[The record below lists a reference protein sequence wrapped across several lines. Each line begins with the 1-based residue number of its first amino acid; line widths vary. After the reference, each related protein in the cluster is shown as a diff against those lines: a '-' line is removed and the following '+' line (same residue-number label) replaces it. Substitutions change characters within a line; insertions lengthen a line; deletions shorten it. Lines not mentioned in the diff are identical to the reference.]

1 MRGFLAVLRREVA
14 ERWLI
19 ALAALLLGL
28 VPLLAP
34 LLPLGTPLQ
43 GPDLRAGTA
52 LALALIVS
60 YLLALVLGSTV
71 LARDLAERR
80 LAFYFSRPLPGWAIW
95 AGKLGG
101 AALLSLGAGLLVL
114 LPSLLLGDRP
124 DPGGLLDPG
133 LSWGLGLNGAFWT
146 VSVLVLLLLAN
157 ALGVMIRSRS
167 PWLLLDLAAAAGT
180 VVLAWVIGARLLFA
194 GAYGALIRGHLG
206 LLTGLLLALLAASA
220 VQVIRARTDLRRG
233 HRLLSLTLWS
243 LLGVSLA
250 ALGTYSQWVLS
261 VSPQELAQV
270 QGVQPAP
277 AGDWTAL
284 YGVARGRADFRP
296 SFLLDTSSGRFFR
309 IQAADGRWGSVIF
322 SGDGRRAVWLAANG
336 RHTFPLTAYR
346 LDLDRPG
353 AAPVATPVSFAESI
367 PELLTLSRDG
377 RYLASVHKDR
387 ILVEDVENGR
397 LLLSEPVLEGEYW
410 GRQWLF
416 FLENGLLRFYG
427 RQITGKFPDGMGAM
441 HQMDIDLAARRVV
454 RSLRI
459 PLDDQM
465 FVSVSPDGGR
475 ALLESKE
482 LRLLFSEFRIL
493 DVVTQESSPP
503 ISLRGSRGWATF
515 LRDGR
520 VLASV
525 RSKGRLHLRILD
537 SRGAELHRFDL
548 AGSHLRIGGQPDSGH
563 LVVGTAPARSDSKVK
578 DWRCFL
584 LDLER
589 GTVRPI
595 GDGLLPAGWV
605 SLPAGSLGA
614 QLFIREK
621 GGLVRMDPL
630 TGRTRVVLDL
640 KGQAE

>member
-1 MRGFLAVLRREVA
+1 MKGFLAVLRREMA

-34 LLPLGTPLQ
+34 LLPLGTHQQ

-133 LSWGLGLNGAFWT
+133 LSWGLGLNVAIWNVAIWT

-157 ALGVMIRSRS
+157 ALGVMFRSRS
-167 PWLLLDLAAAAGT
+167 PWLLLDLAAMAAT
-180 VVLAWVIGARLLFA
+180 VGLAWVIGARLLFA
-194 GAYGALIRGHLG
+194 GAYGALFRGHLG

-250 ALGTYSQWVLS
+250 ALGAYSQWVLS
-261 VSPQELAQV
+261 VSPQELARI

-277 AGDWTAL
+277 AGDWVAL
-284 YGVARGRADFRP
+284 HGVARGRADFRP
-296 SFLLDTSSGRFFR
+296 TFLLDTSSGRFFR
-309 IQAADGRWGSVIF
+309 IQVADGRWGSVVF
-322 SGDGRRAVWLAANG
+322 SGDGRRAVWLAAND
-336 RHTFPLTAYR
+336 RHRLFPLTAYR

-353 AAPVATPVSFAESI
+353 AVPAATPVSFAESF
-367 PELLTLSRDG
+367 PELLALSRDG

-397 LLLSEPVLEGEYW
+397 LLLSEPVVAGEYW

-416 FLENGLLRFYG
+416 FLENGLLRFFG
-427 RQITGKFPDGMGAM
+427 RQLTGKFPEGMGAM
-441 HQMDIDLAARRVV
+441 HLMDIDLAAGRVV

-459 PLDDQM
+459 PLDDEL
-465 FVSVSPDGGR
+465 FASVSLDGGR

-482 LRLLFSEFRIL
+482 VRLLFSEFRIL
-493 DVVTQESSPP
+493 DVLTKEISPP
-503 ISLRGSRGWATF
+503 ISLRGSHGWATF

-520 VLASV
+520 ILTSV
-525 RSKGRLHLRILD
+525 RSGGRLHLRILD
-537 SRGAELHRFDL
+537 SHGAELHRFDL
-548 AGSHLRIGGQPDSGH
+548 VGSHLRIGGQPDPGH
-563 LVVGTAPARSDSKVK
+563 LVVGIAPARTDHKVK

-589 GTVRPI
+589 GTLRPL

-605 SLPAGSLGA
+605 SLPVGGLGA
-614 QLFIREK
+614 ELFIREK

-630 TGRTRVVLDL
+630 TGRTRVILD
-640 KGQAE
+640 

>member
-19 ALAALLLGL
+19 AVAALLLGL

-34 LLPLGTPLQ
+34 LLPLGSHLQ
-43 GPDLRAGTA
+43 GPDIRGGTA
-52 LALALIVS
+52 LALALILS
-60 YLLALVLGSTV
+60 YVLALVLGSTV

-133 LSWGLGLNGAFWT
+133 LSWGLGLNVAIWNLAIWA

-167 PWLLLDLAAAAGT
+167 PWLLLDLAAAAAT

-194 GAYGALIRGHLG
+194 GAYGALVRGHLG
-206 LLTGLLLALLAASA
+206 FLTGLLLALLAASA

-250 ALGTYSQWVLS
+250 ALGAYSQWVLS
-261 VSPQELAQV
+261 VSPQDLARV
-270 QGVQPAP
+270 EGVQPAP
-277 AGDWTAL
+277 AGDWVAV

-296 SFLLDTSSGRFFR
+296 TFLLDTSSGRFFR
-309 IQAADGRWGSVIF
+309 IQAADGRWGDVIF

-336 RHTFPLTAYR
+336 RRLFPLTAYR

-353 AAPVATPVSFAESI
+353 AAPVATPVSFAESF
-367 PELLTLSRDG
+367 PELLAVSRDG
-377 RYLASVHKDR
+377 RYLASLHKDR
-387 ILVEDVENGR
+387 IVVEDVEKGR
-397 LLLSEPVLEGEYW
+397 LLLSEPVLVGESW
-410 GRQWLF
+410 GRQWLL

-427 RQITGKFPDGMGAM
+427 RQLTGSLPGGTRTM
-441 HQMDIDLAARRVV
+441 HLMDIDLAAGRVV

-459 PLDDQM
+459 PLDQNQM
-465 FVSVSPDGGR
+465 LMRVSQDGGHV
-475 ALLESKE
+475 LLESRELQPSFSE
-482 LRLLFSEFRIL
+482 LRIFHVLTE
-493 DVVTQESSPP
+493 EMSPP
-503 ISLRGSRGWATF
+503 IPLRGIRSSATF

-520 VLASV
+520 ILTSV
-525 RSKGRLHLRILD
+525 RAKGRIDLRLLD
-537 SRGAELHRFDL
+537 SRGTELHRFDL
-548 AGSHLRIGGQPDSGH
+548 VGSHLRIGGQPDPGH
-563 LVVGTAPARSDSKVK
+563 LVVGTAPARSDNQVK

-589 GTVRPI
+589 GTLRPI
-595 GDGLLPAGWV
+595 GDGLLPAGW
-605 SLPAGSLGA
+605 LAQPTGGLGA
-614 QLFIREK
+614 ELFIRE
-621 GGLVRMDPL
+621 
-630 TGRTRVVLDL
+630 
-640 KGQAE
+640 

>member
-19 ALAALLLGL
+19 AVAALLLGL

-34 LLPLGTPLQ
+34 LLPLGSHRQ
-43 GPDLRAGTA
+43 GPDVRGGTA

-133 LSWGLGLNGAFWT
+133 LSWSLGLNLAIWT
-146 VSVLVLLLLAN
+146 ASVLVLLLLAN

-167 PWLLLDLAAAAGT
+167 PWLLLDLAAAAAT

-243 LLGVSLA
+243 LLGISLA
-250 ALGTYSQWVLS
+250 ALGAYSQWVLS
-261 VSPQELAQV
+261 VSPQELARV

-277 AGDWTAL
+277 AGDWIAL
-284 YGVARGRADFRP
+284 YGVARGRADFSP
-296 SFLLDTSSGRFFR
+296 TFLLDTSSGRFFR
-309 IQAADGRWGSVIF
+309 IQAADGRWGNVVF

-336 RHTFPLTAYR
+336 RNLFPLTAYR

-353 AAPVATPVSFAESI
+353 AAPIATPVSFAESF
-367 PELLTLSRDG
+367 PELLALSGDG

-387 ILVEDVENGR
+387 ILVEEVEKGR
-397 LLLSEPVLEGEYW
+397 LLLSEPVVAGEHW
-410 GRQWLF
+410 GRQWLL

-427 RQITGKFPDGMGAM
+427 RQTTGTSPGGMASV
-441 HQMDIDLAARRVV
+441 HLMDIDLAAGRAV
-454 RSLRI
+454 RSLSI

-465 FVSVSPDGGR
+465 FVSVSPDGGH

-482 LRLLFSEFRIL
+482 LRPLFSEFRVL
-493 DVVTQESSPP
+493 DVLTRETSPP
-503 ISLRGSRGWATF
+503 IPLRGVRSWATF

-525 RSKGRLHLRILD
+525 QAGGRLHLRLLD

-548 AGSHLRIGGQPDSGH
+548 AGSHLRIGGQPDPGR
-563 LVVGTAPARSDSKVK
+563 LVVATAPARSDNKVK

-589 GTVRPI
+589 GTLRPI
-595 GDGLLPAGWV
+595 GDGLLPAGWPA
-605 SLPAGSLGA
+605 LPMGGLGA
-614 QLFIREK
+614 ELFIRET

-630 TGRTRVVLDL
+630 TGRTRAILD
-640 KGQAE
+640 